1 MSLGWLIVLAIIV
14 VIAAFLILTYNR
26 LVTLRQRVN
35 EAFSDIDVQLKRRH
49 DLIPNLIETVK
60 GYAAHERGVFDEVT
74 RARAG
79 AVAAGSQGP
88 QERAQA
94 ENVLTGALR
103 SLFAVAEA
111 YPQLQ
116 AVQEFKDLSENLRDT
131 EDKIQFS
138 RRFYNGQ
145 VRDYNTALQ
154 TFPTVALAGMFGF
167 KASEYFEVE
176 ELVIG
181 AGIPK
186 PKIYVIEDS
195 APNAFAT
202 GRDPK
207 HSSVAVTRGLLTKL
221 DRTEL
226 QGVLAHE
233 LSHVR
238 NFDIRLM
245 LIVAVLLG
253 MAALLSDWIFR
264 SMFWGG
270 RGRDRDRG
278 GGGGAAILIVVA
290 LALAILTPI
299 IAQLIQLAVSRQREY
314 VADASG
320 ALLTRY
326 PSGPPSCLRKL
337 AAR

>member
-1 MSLGWLIVLAIIV
+1 MDQPGATGAGPPAAAHINVYDEIAGNRWRTWLLVGLFVAIVALLGYVLGEVWFGGNGGLFVLPFALAIASISGLTSYFAGDKIVLGMS
-14 VIAAFLILTYNR
+14 
-26 LVTLRQRVN
+26 Q
-35 EAFSDIDVQLKRRH
+35 
-49 DLIPNLIETVK
+49 
-60 GYAAHERGVFDEVT
+60 AHEVSE
-74 RARAG
+74 
-79 AVAAGSQGP
+79 Q
-88 QERAQA
+88 QE
-94 ENVLTGALR
+94 
-103 SLFAVAEA
+103 
-111 YPQLQ
+111 PQLHH
-116 AVQEFKDLSENLRDT
+116 V
-131 EDKIQFS
+131 
-138 RRFYNGQ
+138 
-145 VRDYNTALQ
+145 
-154 TFPTVALAGMFGF
+154 
-167 KASEYFEVE
+167 VE

-226 QGVLAHE
+226 QGVIAHE

-278 GGGGAAILIVVA
+278 GNPILLIVA
-290 LALAILTPI
+290 LVLAILTPI

-314 VADASG
+314 MADASG

-326 PSGPPSCLRKL
+326 PAGLANALRKI
-337 AAR
+337 AADKEALEVANKATAPLYIANPLHDEPRFLDGLFDTHPPIQERIKRLEAM

>member
-1 MSLGWLIVLAIIV
+1 MDQPGATGAGPPAAAHVNVYDEIAGNRWRTWLLVGLFVAIVALLGYVLGEVWFGGNGGLFVLPFALAIASISGLTSYFAGDKIVLGMS
-14 VIAAFLILTYNR
+14 
-26 LVTLRQRVN
+26 Q
-35 EAFSDIDVQLKRRH
+35 
-49 DLIPNLIETVK
+49 
-60 GYAAHERGVFDEVT
+60 AHEVSE
-74 RARAG
+74 
-79 AVAAGSQGP
+79 Q
-88 QERAQA
+88 QE
-94 ENVLTGALR
+94 
-103 SLFAVAEA
+103 
-111 YPQLQ
+111 PQLHH
-116 AVQEFKDLSENLRDT
+116 V
-131 EDKIQFS
+131 
-138 RRFYNGQ
+138 
-145 VRDYNTALQ
+145 
-154 TFPTVALAGMFGF
+154 
-167 KASEYFEVE
+167 VE

-186 PKIYVIEDS
+186 PKVYVIEDS

-226 QGVLAHE
+226 QGVIAHE

-278 GGGGAAILIVVA
+278 GNPILLIVA
-290 LALAILTPI
+290 LVLAVLTPI

-314 VADASG
+314 MADASG

-326 PSGPPSCLRKL
+326 PAGLANALRKI
-337 AAR
+337 AADKDALEVANKATAPLYIANPLHDEPRFLDGLFDTHPPIQERIKRLEAM